1 MKNNN
6 TVYNPYAQNLTGIIE
21 GAIRKYLQKFQ
32 TCIPAVVTKVID
44 RKHVIVSPA
53 VEQIN
58 RDWKSVQW
66 ANIKL
71 PVCTPYGSDIFVS
84 FKLSAGDTG
93 WIIAGDLDP
102 TLFFNNPSKPQRQNT
117 LERHKYQFGF
127 FVPDSVNGFN
137 IDSNENG
144 LVVGSADGKTRVIIG
159 KESLKIKADS
169 VIIET
174 TDGTSVTIDG
184 IDWKNHKH
192 VVTENGVPTL
202 KTTAT
207 IGDSATPG
215 TISGKTGKV
224 DTGV

>member
-1 MKNNN
+1 MNNNN
-6 TVYNPYAQNLTGIIE
+6 TVYNPYANNLTGLVE

-32 TCIPAVVTKVID
+32 TCIPAVVKEVID

-53 VEQIN
+53 VEQIDRN
-58 RDWKSVQW
+58 WKSVQW

-102 TLFFNNPSKPQRQNT
+102 TLFFNSPTKPQRQNT

-127 FVPDSVNGFN
+127 FIPDSVNGFN
-137 IDSNENG
+137 LDSSESG
-144 LVVGSADGKTRVIIG
+144 LVIGSTDGKTTVTIG

-174 TDGTSVTIDG
+174 TDNASVVIDG
-184 IDWKNHKH
+184 VNWKNHNH
-192 VVTENGVPTL
+192 
-202 KTTAT
+202 TAT
-207 IGDSATPG
+207 QEAIQSAITGEITVSP
-215 TISGKTGKV
+215 SGLTTG
-224 DTGV
+224 GVN